1 MLCLANEKPP
11 SSNFDQKTFH
21 GARSFGAP
29 QQFRYTTLMTDTK
42 FRPRRSC
49 LYMPASNK
57 RALEK
62 AKSLP
67 TDTIIFD
74 LEDAVAPDAKDDARE
89 NACAALRS
97 GEYGNRELVV
107 RVNGMDT
114 PWFAADLK
122 LACASR
128 ADAILVPKILDADD
142 ILRIM
147 DLMED
152 RNANLDTKLWA
163 MIEMPQAILNLGA
176 IAALGTQKRLTAFVM
191 GFNDLAK
198 EMRADHDRAIFG
210 PVMTQAVIAAR
221 AYGLNII
228 DSVYNDFNDPDGLE
242 MECLE
247 AKKLGFDGKSLIH
260 PTQIETA
267 NRIFAPQTE
276 AIAEAE
282 AIIAAFKD
290 PINAGKG
297 VIVVNGKMT
306 ELLHYRQAKQ
316 LVATAEAIDALA
328 K

>member
-1 MLCLANEKPP
+1 
-11 SSNFDQKTFH
+11 
-21 GARSFGAP
+21 
-29 QQFRYTTLMTDTK
+29 MTDIK

-49 LYMPASNK
+49 LYMPASNS

-67 TDTIIFD
+67 ADTIIFD
-74 LEDAVAPDAKDDARE
+74 LEDAVAPDAKAEARG

-97 GEYGNRELVV
+97 GDYGKRELVV
-107 RVNGMDT
+107 RINGMET
-114 PWFAADLK
+114 PWFAEDLK
-122 LACASR
+122 QACINK
-128 ADAILVPKILDADD
+128 ADAVLVPKILGPDD
-142 ILRIM
+142 IIQISTVM
-147 DLMED
+147 DE
-152 RNANLDTKLWA
+152 LDPSIATKLWA
-163 MIEMPQAILNLGA
+163 MIEMPLAILNLGS
-176 IAALGTQKRLTAFVM
+176 IAALGPKTRLTTFVM

-198 EMRADHDRAIFG
+198 EMHAEHNRAIFG
-210 PVMTQAVIAAR
+210 PVMSQAVIAAR

-228 DSVYNDFNDPDGLE
+228 DSVYNDFNDPDGLARE
-242 MECLE
+242 SME
-247 AKKLGFDGKSLIH
+247 ADRLGFDGKSLIH
-260 PTQIETA
+260 PAQIDTA
-267 NRIFAPQTE
+267 NRVFAPQAE

-297 VIVVNGKMT
+297 VIVVDGKMT